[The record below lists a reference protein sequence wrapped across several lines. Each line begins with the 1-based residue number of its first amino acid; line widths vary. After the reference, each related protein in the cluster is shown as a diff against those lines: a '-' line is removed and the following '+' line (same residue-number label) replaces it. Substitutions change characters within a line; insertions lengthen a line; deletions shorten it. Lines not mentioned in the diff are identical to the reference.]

1 MYGIN
6 NNTGTAYSQQNNYI
20 SQLNR
25 KATNA
30 NKGAEIANGLIGG
43 INAINGLKSDSG
55 AERAQSLAKIA
66 QMIMGAM

>member
-6 NNTGTAYSQQNNYI
+6 NNTGSTYSQQNNYI
-20 SQLNR
+20 SRLN
-25 KATNA
+25 KQATNA
-30 NKGAEIANGLIGG
+30 YKGAEIANGLMGG
-43 INAINGLKSDSG
+43 INAINGLKSNSG